1 MEKFKRTFVKD
12 LSERL
17 LQPVSYIQLVAGP
30 RRIGKT
36 TAVQQILASRHKQSS
51 EFHMVDSPESAHE
64 ADVFGFSRFSAEAAS
79 TITPSG
85 FNQKDAQWLVA
96 TWQRAR
102 QNASDWLLDVA
113 NNKSMP
119 YILVFD
125 EIHTIANWAR
135 IIKGLWDL
143 DRANNVPMQVVLL
156 GSAPLLIARGSNES
170 LAGRFELTH
179 ATHWSYSEMQE
190 RFDLTL
196 DEFIFYGGYP
206 APAKDGYIKQEFLQW
221 RKHVLTTLIQP
232 NIQKDILSL
241 ANIQKPPLLRQLFEM
256 GCLYSGQIL
265 ALNKVLGALQD
276 AGNTTTLTAY
286 LSLLSDAGLL
296 KGLFSFSPNKIR
308 QRASK
313 PKFQVFNTA
322 FQSVYHQ
329 LPLAQA
335 RADGSY
341 WGRLVESAI
350 GAHLINDGM
359 YDADVSYWNDS
370 DLEVDFVLQRG
381 EQILAVEVKSGRK
394 VGYLRGLDAF
404 AKKYPQAKLLLVG
417 GSDESLATALSTPV
431 RDWFDVER
439 F

>member
-1 MEKFKRTFVKD
+1 MEKFQRTFVKT
-12 LSERL
+12 LSARL
-17 LQPVSYIQLVAGP
+17 IESVNYIQLMAGP

-36 TAVQQILASRHKQSS
+36 TAVQQILAVRPQLSY
-51 EFHMVDSPESAHE
+51 EFHMVDSPESETA
-64 ADVFGFSRFSAEAAS
+64 ADAFGFGSFPTNAS
-79 TITPSG
+79 TALTPSG
-85 FNQKDAQWLVA
+85 FVLKDAQWLVSV
-96 TWQRAR
+96 WQRAR
-102 QNASDWLLDVA
+102 QHAHNWILNSE
-113 NNKSMP
+113 NSKSHP
-119 YILVFD
+119 YVLVFD
-125 EIHTIANWAR
+125 EIHIIANWAR
-135 IIKGLWDL
+135 IIKGLWDA
-143 DRANNVPMQVVLL
+143 DRASNIPMQVVLL
-156 GSAPLLIARGSNES
+156 GSAPLLIQRGSNES

-179 ATHWSYSEMQE
+179 ATHWSYSEMQA

-206 APAKDGYIKQEFLQW
+206 APAKDGYIKQAFPQW
-221 RKHVLTTLIQP
+221 RKHVLTTLIGP

-241 ANIQKPPLLRQLFEM
+241 ANIQKPALLTQLFEM
-256 GCLYSGQIL
+256 GCLYSGQML

-276 AGNTTTLTAY
+276 AGNTTTLTTY
-286 LSLLSDAGLL
+286 LNLLSDAGLL

-322 FQSVYHQ
+322 YQSVYHQ

-335 RADGSY
+335 RADGPY

-359 YDADVSYWNDS
+359 YDAEVSYWNDS
-370 DLEVDFVLQRG
+370 HLEVDFVLQRG
-381 EQILAVEVKSGRK
+381 EQILAIEVKSGRK
-394 VGYLRGLDAF
+394 IGYLRGLEAF

-417 GSDESLATALSTPV
+417 GSDESLAHALSTPV
-431 RDWFDVER
+431 REWFDVER